1 MASIIQ
7 YDLFEKKTDYEYF
20 KEEMKTLVE
29 GAIASHHKV
38 RKSLYARDGAQDKR
52 IAELEIRLEI
62 IERHLCKSQS

>member
-1 MASIIQ
+1 MSSVIQ

-20 KEEMKTLVE
+20 KDEMKLLVE
-29 GAIASHHKV
+29 GAIASHNKV

-52 IAELEIRLEI
+52 LVELEARLEI